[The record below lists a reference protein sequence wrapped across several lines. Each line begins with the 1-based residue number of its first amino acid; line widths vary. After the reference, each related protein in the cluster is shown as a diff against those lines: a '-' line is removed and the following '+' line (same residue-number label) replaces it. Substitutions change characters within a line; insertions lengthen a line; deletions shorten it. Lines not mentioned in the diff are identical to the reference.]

1 MVLVYLKKLVGYII
15 IGVAIIVVAVPE
27 GLPLAVM
34 ISLAYSI
41 ERMLRDANDVKRL
54 ASCEI
59 MGGANNIC
67 SDKTGTL
74 TLNMMKVTNVWAGK
88 DITIPQNMD
97 KATGEMTKLRW
108 SDFFRS
114 ESHSDNIGQG
124 IACNTADKTGAT
136 DRAMVELVQR
146 MGVDIGEMRAKY
158 LPGENKIRFPFSSK
172 RKRMSTVL
180 ENVPGSAYKRIHI
193 KGASEIVKACCSHY
207 LNADGSVV
215 EITDEITSH
224 LDNVIETYAKQA
236 LRTIALGYKDIQPNE
251 NGARHDEPEHED
263 VKDIEKSGF
272 TLVCILGI
280 MDIVRPEVP
289 DAVIQ
294 VQKAGV
300 TVRMVTGDNIVTAM
314 AIAHQCHIIAKEEIG
329 DQRACMEGPVFYNLI
344 GGLLCRTCNKKVP
357 LDCKCEPEERVEEV
371 FDNKTFRELQPRLKV
386 LARSRPEDKYLL
398 VTGLRQ
404 NGDVVAVTGDGTND
418 APALKKA
425 DVGFAMGKTGTDV
438 CKEAADILIQDDSF
452 TSIVKAAMWGR
463 NVYDN
468 IQRFLQFQLTVN
480 VVALIT
486 TFIGSCITKET
497 PLKPIQLL
505 WVNLIMD
512 SLAALALATELPKP
526 SLLDRM
532 PQNRDDYIVAR
543 KMIKHILGMA
553 IY

>member
-1 MVLVYLKKLVGYII
+1 MEKTDKNDHHSVTEVPSPIILSGTNIGGGEGKMLTVMVGEKSSLGMIISKLVVRPESTPLQHKLEKIAGDIGLLGTYVALLTIHVLILRFFIENLNNRGLDLFGVDDDNSAMVLVYLKKLVGYII

-180 ENVPGSAYKRIHI
+180 ENVPGCAYKRIHI

-224 LDNVIETYAKQA
+224 LDNVIETYAK
-236 LRTIALGYKDIQPNE
+236 
-251 NGARHDEPEHED
+251 
-263 VKDIEKSGF
+263 
-272 TLVCILGI
+272 
-280 MDIVRPEVP
+280 
-289 DAVIQ
+289 
-294 VQKAGV
+294 
-300 TVRMVTGDNIVTAM
+300 
-314 AIAHQCHIIAKEEIG
+314 
-329 DQRACMEGPVFYNLI
+329 
-344 GGLLCRTCNKKVP
+344 
-357 LDCKCEPEERVEEV
+357 
-371 FDNKTFRELQPRLKV
+371 
-386 LARSRPEDKYLL
+386 
-398 VTGLRQ
+398 
-404 NGDVVAVTGDGTND
+404 
-418 APALKKA
+418 
-425 DVGFAMGKTGTDV
+425 
-438 CKEAADILIQDDSF
+438 
-452 TSIVKAAMWGR
+452 
-463 NVYDN
+463 
-468 IQRFLQFQLTVN
+468 
-480 VVALIT
+480 
-486 TFIGSCITKET
+486 
-497 PLKPIQLL
+497 
-505 WVNLIMD
+505 
-512 SLAALALATELPKP
+512 
-526 SLLDRM
+526 
-532 PQNRDDYIVAR
+532 
-543 KMIKHILGMA
+543 
-553 IY
+553 